1 VKIKFWR
8 KSLRARLLGLFLL
21 LAIIPLAVIGYLAYD
36 LGRQRIVRDVEDHL
50 KSVAI
55 LKEQEIQTWVGHLDH
70 TMLWLTSSPSVKND
84 VAVMSVHVSDESAFE
99 TARSSLAD
107 ELSRVANL
115 AHLTPIFL
123 LDHTSGEILAS
134 SDVDWE
140 GQFRGDRKYFQEGK
154 DRVYVSGIFHS
165 LRLGQP
171 TMVVAAPIKDNDGRL
186 LGVLAGHANLAPLNE
201 IMQERSG
208 LGETGETYLV
218 NNANLILTESR
229 FEPGVSLKKWV
240 FTEGVSRALARESGV
255 GVYDDYRGEV
265 VIGAYR
271 WLEDRD
277 MALLAEMDRS
287 EAFRPIIVL
296 RDTVLQAGVLV
307 AVMVGFLSVFVA
319 RTFTNP
325 LQQLVEGTEEIGGGN
340 LDYRI
345 EVEGEDEIGQLAQ
358 AFNAMVESLQEV
370 TASRDELNTEIAE
383 RKRIETALRAS
394 EEEFR
399 EIFNATTDALILLN
413 QEKRI
418 VRANKTAAKVYDYT
432 EEELLD
438 LDPRE
443 LIHPDY
449 HHVFRKFMA
458 DMEREGTFSGETLD
472 VNKSGEPFYTDV
484 RGTTVTF
491 QGEEYVLASI
501 RDVTEQK
508 QAELKLEETM
518 RELERSNEEL
528 ERFAYIASHDLQE
541 PLRMVTSYLQL
552 LEQRYEDRLDGD
564 AQDFIDYAV
573 GGATRMKELI
583 DDLLTYSRVDTRGVA
598 FQPVDMDQVINEVL
612 ETLQFR
618 LKETEAEITVHTLP
632 TVPGDK
638 SQLEQLFQNLID
650 NALKFRGNEPPR
662 VEVGA
667 EKGDSEWVFSV
678 RDNGIGMDSRFKD
691 RVFIIFQRLHT
702 RDEYEGTG
710 VGLAV
715 SKRIVE
721 RHGGEIWFKSE
732 PGKGTTFY
740 FTIPAQSIGNSD
752 KAGDHDDKT
761 H

>member
-1 VKIKFWR
+1 MKIKFWR
-8 KSLRARLLGLFLL
+8 KSLRTRLLGLFLL

-55 LKEQEIQTWVGHLDH
+55 LKEQEIQTWVEHLEH
-70 TMLWLTSSPSVKND
+70 TMLWLTSSPGVKND
-84 VAVMSVHVSDESAFE
+84 LAVMSAQIPDQPAFE
-99 TARSSLAD
+99 TAHASLTD

-115 AHLTPIFL
+115 AHLSPIFL
-123 LDHTSGEILAS
+123 MDHINGEIVAS
-134 SDVDWE
+134 SDAEWG

-154 DRVYVSGIFHS
+154 DGVYVSGIFHS

-171 TMVVAAPIKDNDGRL
+171 TMVVAAPIKDSMGRL

-218 NNANLILTESR
+218 NNANLMLTESR
-229 FEPGVSLKKWV
+229 FEPEVALKKWV

-271 WLEDRD
+271 WLEGRD

-287 EAFRPIIVL
+287 EAFGPIIML
-296 RDTVLQAGVLV
+296 RNTVLQAGVLV
-307 AVMVGFLSVFVA
+307 AVVVGFLSVFVA

-325 LQQLVEGTEEIGGGN
+325 LRQLVEGAEEIGGGN

-345 EVEGEDEIGQLAQ
+345 KVEAEDEIGQLAQ
-358 AFNAMVESLQEV
+358 AFNDMVESLQEI
-370 TASRDELNTEIAE
+370 TASRDVLNQEIAQ
-383 RKRIETALRAS
+383 RKRIEKALRAS
-394 EEEFR
+394 EEEYR
-399 EIFNATTDALILLN
+399 EIFNATSDALILLD
-413 QEKRI
+413 EEGRI
-418 VRANKTAAKVYDYT
+418 AQVNETASELYGYAR
-432 EEELLD
+432 EEMLT
-438 LDPRE
+438 LDPRH

-449 HHVFRKFMA
+449 HHVYQQFLA
-458 DMEREGTFSGETLD
+458 DLEKKGEFSGETRD
-472 VNKSGEPFYTDV
+472 IRKSGEPFYTDV
-484 RGTTVTF
+484 RGTTVRF
-491 QGEEYVLASI
+491 QGQEYILAAI

-508 QAELKLEETM
+508 EAELKLEETM

-528 ERFAYIASHDLQE
+528 QRFAYVASHDLQE

-552 LEQRYEDRLDGD
+552 LVRRYGDRLDGD
-564 AQDFIDYAV
+564 AHEFIDYAV
-573 GGATRMKELI
+573 DGASRMKQLI
-583 DDLLTYSRVDTRGVA
+583 NDLLTYSRVDTRGVSL
-598 FQPVDMDQVINEVL
+598 QPVDVEQVLDDVL
-612 ETLQFR
+612 ENLQFR
-618 LKETEAEITVHTLP
+618 VEETEAGIIRHPLP

-650 NALKFRGNEPPR
+650 NALKFRGNEPLR

-667 EKGDSEWVFSV
+667 EKGDGEWVFSV
-678 RDNGIGMDSRFKD
+678 KDNGIGMDSRFKD

-710 VGLAV
+710 IGLAV

-721 RHGGEIWFKSE
+721 RHGGEIWYESE
-732 PGKGTTFY
+732 PGEGTTFY
-740 FTIPAQSIGNSD
+740 FTIPDEPETIS
-752 KAGDHDDKT
+752 
-761 H
+761 

>member
-1 VKIKFWR
+1 MKIKFWR
-8 KSLRARLLGLFLL
+8 KSLRTRLLGLFLL

-36 LGRQRIVRDVEDHL
+36 LGRQRIVRDVENHL

-55 LKEQEIQTWVGHLDH
+55 LKEQEIQTWVEHLEH
-70 TMLWLTSSPSVKND
+70 TMLWLTSSPGVKND
-84 VAVMSVHVSDESAFE
+84 LAVMSAQIPDQPAYE
-99 TARSSLAD
+99 TAHASLTD

-115 AHLTPIFL
+115 AHLSPIFL
-123 LDHTSGEILAS
+123 MDHINGEIVAS
-134 SDVDWE
+134 SHAEWG

-154 DRVYVSGIFHS
+154 DEVYVSGIFHS

-171 TMVVAAPIKDNDGRL
+171 TMVVAAPIKDSEGRL

-218 NNANLILTESR
+218 NNANLMLTESR
-229 FEPGVSLKKWV
+229 FEPEVALKKWV
-240 FTEGVSRALARESGV
+240 FTESVSRALAGESGV

-271 WLEDRD
+271 WLEERD

-287 EAFRPIIVL
+287 EAFGPIIML
-296 RDTVLQAGVLV
+296 RNTVLQAGFLV
-307 AVMVGFLSVFVA
+307 AVIVGFLSVFVA

-325 LQQLVEGTEEIGGGN
+325 LRQLVEGTEEIGGGN

-345 EVEGEDEIGQLAQ
+345 EVEGEDEIDQLAQ

-383 RKRIETALRAS
+383 RKRIEKALRAS

-399 EIFNATTDALILLN
+399 EIFNATSDALILLD
-413 QEKRI
+413 EEGRI
-418 VRANKTAAKVYDYT
+418 AQVNETASELYGYAR
-432 EEELLD
+432 EEMLT
-438 LDPRE
+438 LDPRH

-449 HHVFRKFMA
+449 HHVYQQFLA
-458 DMEREGTFSGETLD
+458 DLEKKGEFSGETMD
-472 VNKSGEPFYTDV
+472 IRKSGDSFYTDV
-484 RGTTVTF
+484 RGTTVRF
-491 QGEEYVLASI
+491 QGQEYILAAI

-508 QAELKLEETM
+508 EAELKLEETM

-528 ERFAYIASHDLQE
+528 QRFAYVASHDLQE

-552 LEQRYEDRLDGD
+552 LVRRYGDRLDGD
-564 AQDFIDYAV
+564 AQEFIDYAV
-573 GGATRMKELI
+573 DGASRMKQLI
-583 DDLLTYSRVDTRGVA
+583 NDLLTYSRVDTRGVSL
-598 FQPVDMDQVINEVL
+598 QPVDVEQVLDDVL
-612 ETLQFR
+612 ENLQFR
-618 LKETEAEITVHTLP
+618 VEETEAGIIRHPLP
-632 TVPGDK
+632 IVPGDK

-650 NALKFRGNEPPR
+650 NALKFRGNEAPR

-667 EKGDSEWVFSV
+667 EKGDGEWVFSV
-678 RDNGIGMDSRFKD
+678 KDNGIGMDSRFKD

-710 VGLAV
+710 IGLAV

-721 RHGGEIWFKSE
+721 RHGGEIWYESE
-732 PGKGTTFY
+732 PGEGTTFY
-740 FTIPAQSIGNSD
+740 FTIPDEPETIS
-752 KAGDHDDKT
+752 
-761 H
+761 

>member
-1 VKIKFWR
+1 MKIKFWR
-8 KSLRARLLGLFLL
+8 KSLRTRLLGLFLL

-55 LKEQEIQTWVGHLDH
+55 LKEQEIQTWVEHLEH
-70 TMLWLTSSPSVKND
+70 TMLWLTSSPGVKND
-84 VAVMSVHVSDESAFE
+84 LAVMSAQIPDQPAYE
-99 TARSSLAD
+99 TAHASLTD

-115 AHLTPIFL
+115 AHLSPIFL
-123 LDHTSGEILAS
+123 MDHIDGEIVAS
-134 SDVDWE
+134 SNEEWG

-154 DRVYVSGIFHS
+154 DEVYVSGIFHS

-171 TMVVAAPIKDNDGRL
+171 TMVVAAPIKDSEGRL

-218 NNANLILTESR
+218 NKANLMLTESR
-229 FEPGVSLKKWV
+229 FKPGLALKKWV
-240 FTEGVSRALARESGV
+240 FTEGVEKGLAGGHDV
-255 GVYDDYRGEV
+255 GIYEDYRGKV

-271 WLEDRD
+271 WLEGRD

-287 EAFRPIIVL
+287 EAFKSIIML
-296 RDTVLQAGVLV
+296 RNTVLQAGVLV
-307 AVMVGFLSVFVA
+307 AVVVGFLSVVVA

-325 LQQLVEGTEEIGGGN
+325 LRQLVEGTEEIGGGN

-345 EVEGEDEIGQLAQ
+345 KVEAEDEIGQLAQ
-358 AFNAMVESLQEV
+358 AFNDMVESLQEI
-370 TASRDELNTEIAE
+370 TASRDVLNQEIAQ
-383 RKRIETALRAS
+383 RKRIEKALRAS
-394 EEEFR
+394 EEEYR
-399 EIFNATTDALILLN
+399 EIFNATSDALILLD
-413 QEKRI
+413 EEGRI
-418 VRANKTAAKVYDYT
+418 AQVNETASELYGYAR
-432 EEELLD
+432 EEMLTM
-438 LDPRE
+438 DPRH

-449 HHVFRKFMA
+449 HHVYQQFLA
-458 DMEREGTFSGETLD
+458 DLEKKGEFSGKTMD
-472 VNKSGEPFYTDV
+472 IRKSGDSFYTDV
-484 RGTTVTF
+484 RGTKVRF
-491 QGEEYVLASI
+491 QGQEYILAAI

-508 QAELKLEETM
+508 EAELKLEETM

-528 ERFAYIASHDLQE
+528 QRFAYVASHDLQE

-552 LEQRYEDRLDGD
+552 LVQRYGDRLDGD
-564 AQDFIDYAV
+564 AQEFIDYAV
-573 GGATRMKELI
+573 DGASRMKQLI
-583 DDLLTYSRVDTRGVA
+583 NDLLTYSRVDTRGVSL
-598 FQPVDMDQVINEVL
+598 QPVDVEQVLDDVL
-612 ETLQFR
+612 ENLQFR
-618 LKETEAEITVHTLP
+618 VEETEAGIIRHPLP
-632 TVPGDK
+632 IVPGDK

-667 EKGDSEWVFSV
+667 EKGDGEWVFSV
-678 RDNGIGMDSRFKD
+678 KDNGIGMDSRFKD

-710 VGLAV
+710 IGLAV

-721 RHGGEIWFKSE
+721 RHGGEIWYESE
-732 PGKGTTFY
+732 PGEGTTFY
-740 FTIPAQSIGNSD
+740 FTIPDEPETIS
-752 KAGDHDDKT
+752 
-761 H
+761 